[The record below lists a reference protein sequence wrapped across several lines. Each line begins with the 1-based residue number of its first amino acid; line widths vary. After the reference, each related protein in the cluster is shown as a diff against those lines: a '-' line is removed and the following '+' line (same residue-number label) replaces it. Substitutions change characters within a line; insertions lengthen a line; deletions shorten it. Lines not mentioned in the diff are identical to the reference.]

1 MSVAAERSEEGAFPE
16 VQVASRV
23 LGTGYNLPEQV
34 ITNDY
39 FASYLDTSD
48 EWIRERTGIR
58 ERRWVEG
65 DVSAS
70 ELAEPAARTAISR
83 AGLNPED
90 IDGIVFA
97 TVTPD
102 YAFPSSAAF
111 LQRRLGCRGGLAFD
125 VNAVCSGFLYAITA
139 ADALISKGVA
149 KNVLVVGCDIYSKI
163 IDKNDRRT
171 CILFG
176 DGAGALVLQAS
187 EESSKAKSGQCGGS
201 VSGSG
206 ESLRGI
212 YAAGLGADGKYT
224 DILSVPRGTAAP
236 VTPESL
242 QSDAHFLKMDGREVF
257 KLAVRRLAEI
267 NGSIVRDNNFDVSQ
281 VDWFVSHQANQ
292 RILDAMA
299 RSLGAPREKVL
310 SNVETVG
317 NTSAAS
323 VPILLAEAEEQ
334 GKIKAGDLVVLS
346 AFGGG
351 VTWGSMLLRW

>member
-1 MSVAAERSEEGAFPE
+1 MSVAAERSEESTYPT
-16 VQVASRV
+16 VRVASRV
-23 LGTGYNLPEQV
+23 AGTGYHLPEQV

-48 EWIRERTGIR
+48 EWIQERTGIR

-65 DVSAS
+65 DVAAS
-70 ELAEPAARTAISR
+70 ELAEPAARNAIAR
-83 AGLNPED
+83 AGLKPED

-111 LQRRLGCRGGLAFD
+111 LQHRLGCRGGLAFD
-125 VNAVCSGFLYAITA
+125 VNAVCSGFLYAITT
-139 ADALISKGVA
+139 ADALIAKGLV
-149 KNVLVVGCDIYSKI
+149 KNALVVGCDIYSKI

-176 DGAGALVLQAS
+176 DGAGAVVLQAV
-187 EESSKAKSGQCGGS
+187 ESKASAGS
-201 VSGSG
+201 ASSTVGVSGSG
-206 ESLRGI
+206 ETLAGI
-212 YAAGLGADGKYT
+212 YAADLGADGRYT

-236 VTPESL
+236 VSVESL
-242 QSDAHFLKMDGREVF
+242 QTDAHYLKMDGREVF
-257 KLAVRRLAEI
+257 KLAVRKLAEI
-267 NGSIVRDNNFDVSQ
+267 NESIVRENDFEVEQ
-281 VDWFVSHQANQ
+281 VDWFASHQANQ
-292 RILDAMA
+292 RILGAMA
-299 RSLGAPREKVL
+299 RSLGAPKEKIL

-334 GKIKAGDLVVLS
+334 GKIKSGDLVVLS